1 MYRYLAERE
10 QKHGGM
16 DLWGLSKQ
24 HPLLY
29 SNKAFVAQW
38 EEEGISGEV
47 GKTLVLCQFTFLHFI
62 IVRFYLPVLIL
73 LYTNSFSVASSTR
86 SVEELRV
93 FQIQHSFIPDTMAGA
108 HLLQKKV
115 RRHIFIEWL
124 GG

>member
-38 EEEGISGEV
+38 EEEGVSGEV

-73 LYTNSFSVASSTR
+73 LYSNSFSVASSF
-86 SVEELRV
+86 RV
-93 FQIQHSFIPDTMAGA
+93 KVRVLQIQHSFIPDTMAGA
-108 HLLQKKV
+108 HILQKKV
-115 RRHIFIEWL
+115 RGHIFIERL
-124 GG
+124 RR